1 MVKSIYRGRSF
12 IVDDKQIFASVE
24 VCDHEVRMVVGEF
37 FSPRLNIL
45 KVEMIPCSGLSYNTI
60 NNADEI
66 ISAIETACK
75 QTEQMLGAKLE
86 KVILSIPSYQ
96 MQRKSVRVTVPVK
109 GYDGV
114 VSVQDIRNA
123 MKLAERQVSIG
134 KELALVQTVC
144 VKYTIDGIASRRIP
158 IGERAKELVVD
169 IDLLCADR
177 QLAYSLVGCI
187 EKAGLQVMDI
197 YLDTYA
203 AAKEAALFEQSVDR
217 NVVLLKMEREA
228 TTVARLSKGKLM
240 ESTIV
245 PLGVGSIAARVVDE
259 YGLKR
264 EEACELVKYS
274 ARLNEKVNSTNPV
287 YIWSVNGNAKKIT
300 EAELCKCISPLVSK
314 WVEDMQKI
322 LSGILQAGPSTVII
336 TGEGGEMQGLNEL
349 LQSSLNCEVRN
360 YIPETLGARNAGM
373 TTCLGLFYAYKD
385 KLPITGYT
393 DNSLDMKAF
402 MDSVSYRERKPNSE
416 DTLTGKLKGMFS
428 TSNKK

>member
-1 MVKSIYRGRSF
+1 M
-12 IVDDKQIFASVE
+12 DDKQIFASVE

-274 ARLNEKVNSTNPV
+274 ARLNEKVNSTNHV

>member
-1 MVKSIYRGRSF
+1 M
-12 IVDDKQIFASVE
+12 DDKQIFASVE

-274 ARLNEKVNSTNPV
+274 ARLNEKVNSTNTV

-349 LQSSLNCEVRN
+349 LHSSLNCEVRN
-360 YIPETLGARNAGM
+360 YIPETLGSRNAGM